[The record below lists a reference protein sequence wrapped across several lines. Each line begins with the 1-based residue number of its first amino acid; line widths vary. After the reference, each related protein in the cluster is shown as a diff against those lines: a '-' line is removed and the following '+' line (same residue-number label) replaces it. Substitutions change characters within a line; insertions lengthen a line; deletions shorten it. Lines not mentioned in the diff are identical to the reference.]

1 MGQPCSP
8 FGPAV
13 LSFFPG
19 FCLGRKIGPT
29 GTSGHPF
36 GPGALVF
43 WAAAGA
49 IVTIWPSSEIT
60 CCCSV
65 QASCHLH
72 NFCLMWTVVGL
83 DAERGGS
90 DVGSR
95 FIPSADWW
103 TGAGTGAREARELP
117 KTPERHVSAAAR
129 LSSRF
134 TVEF

>member
-1 MGQPCSP
+1 
-8 FGPAV
+8 
-13 LSFFPG
+13 
-19 FCLGRKIGPT
+19 
-29 GTSGHPF
+29 
-36 GPGALVF
+36 
-43 WAAAGA
+43 
-49 IVTIWPSSEIT
+49 
-60 CCCSV
+60 
-65 QASCHLH
+65 
-72 NFCLMWTVVGL
+72 MWTGPGL

-103 TGAGTGAREARELP
+103 TGGAGTGAREARELP